1 MVIQLTMEKSM
12 REAARAIT
20 TSIAC
25 LKENFNVLVICGL
38 HNKMLAE
45 LITLE
50 SYVVKA
56 YPHLWMFDEKFFLK
70 YSKMVSEDAIAIL
83 PEHVRSLL
91 ENSNVII
98 WLSQY
103 DDLDKFPANVRKAIV
118 SFWDAVD
125 EVIKTKPCLFVNL
138 LSAGCIEG
146 IGIGYR
152 KYLHSFAN
160 ALNVDYGKLRK
171 IGNAIAS
178 RLDGK
183 KHVHVNDADGT
194 DLTFSIDR
202 RHIGIESGTLEE
214 CFSTGRECDVEVPGG
229 EVYVAPIETS
239 ASGVLSV
246 KEFRD
251 YGVQSLKL
259 RFEKGKIVDFGAEKG
274 CDVFGDLL
282 EKAEGDKDRIAEFG
296 IGINYG
302 MKPIGYRLYDEKA
315 LGTSHIAIG
324 NNIHLGGVNKASIH
338 WDFVLNTPSIEVDN
352 TLLMEKG
359 KLALE

>member
-1 MVIQLTMEKSM
+1 M
-12 REAARAIT
+12 RKAARAIV

-25 LKENFNVLVICGL
+25 LKREFNVLVICGL
-38 HNKMLAE
+38 HNKMLGQH
-45 LITLE
+45 ITLE
-50 SYVVKA
+50 SYAVKA
-56 YPHLWMFDEKFFLK
+56 YPHLWVFDEKFFLK
-70 YSKMVSEDAIAIL
+70 YVKILSEDAIAVL
-83 PEHVRSLL
+83 PEHLRSLL
-91 ENSNVII
+91 ENSNVVV

-118 SFWDAVD
+118 SFWDAVY
-125 EVIKTKPCLFVNL
+125 EVIETKPRLLVNL

-146 IGIGYR
+146 MGIRYR
-152 KYLHSFAN
+152 KYLHSFVN
-160 ALNVDYGKLRK
+160 ALIVDYGKLRR
-171 IGNAIAS
+171 IGNTIAS
-178 RLDGK
+178 RLDRK
-183 KHVHVNDADGT
+183 KHVHVYDANGT

-202 RHIGIESGTLEE
+202 RRIGIETGTLEE
-214 CFSTGRECDVEVPGG
+214 CFSTGKECDVEVPGG

-239 ASGVLSV
+239 AYGVLSV

-251 YGVQSLKL
+251 YGVQNLKL
-259 RFEKGKIVDFGAEKG
+259 RFEKGKIVDFQAEKG
-274 CDVFGDLL
+274 CNVFRDLL

-338 WDFVLNTPSIEVDN
+338 WDFVLNNPSIEVDN
-352 TLLMEKG
+352 TLLMKKG
-359 KLALE
+359 KLACE